1 MKCITLVFD
10 DGPHDPIC
18 EMADKIKKFGWRS
31 GFAVIGQNINDETL
45 PMLRYVID
53 NGFQLVS
60 HGQKHLHMEKIPT
73 REEIEEEIYL
83 PIKTI
88 KEKLNY
94 QMTMTRL
101 PYLSENTGALQ
112 VAKDLGLPVL
122 GWGMENGHDWD
133 PSVTP
138 EMITEAVLDTV
149 CDGAVGCLHVR
160 TNTCKALDVI
170 LPELKDRGFCVVT
183 PEELFKRKGIT
194 PPVGVPIHNINDFLT

>member
-94 QMTMTRL
+94 Q
-101 PYLSENTGALQ
+101 S
-112 VAKDLGLPVL
+112 
-122 GWGMENGHDWD
+122 
-133 PSVTP
+133 
-138 EMITEAVLDTV
+138 
-149 CDGAVGCLHVR
+149 
-160 TNTCKALDVI
+160 
-170 LPELKDRGFCVVT
+170 
-183 PEELFKRKGIT
+183 
-194 PPVGVPIHNINDFLT
+194 